1 METTTLD
8 LEKYRND
15 GSGLSNAAFD
25 TLQKAMDT
33 LPDIIAIEFGSGLS
47 TQFLLDY
54 SELRQKNCTS
64 TPLIMTKN
72 SSILMHL

>member
-1 METTTLD
+1 VETTTLD

-15 GSGLSNAAFD
+15 GWGLSNAAFD

-47 TQFLLDY
+47 TRFLLDY
-54 SELRQKNCTS
+54 AELKQKNCTS

-72 SSILMHL
+72 SSILMQL